1 LENEKSMIVDAKL
14 SRLQDKEKKGD
25 ESLTLSL
32 SFKIQ
37 GNIREVFDQKNWE
50 RAYNIHDNI
59 FRITI
64 EISLKDGRKAV
75 LQNKFVRKAI
85 LFWTRSPKIPFRI
98 WISIIKDDTPFY
110 PTTVEEAKSLLFDI
124 NRLIE
129 LNDYD
134 LKRGSREFSTDIK
147 VSWGKHFYT
156 NPTVITGRS
165 NTVSIIRSE

>member
-1 LENEKSMIVDAKL
+1 MENEKSMIVDAKL
-14 SRLQDKEKKGD
+14 NRLQDKEKKGD
-25 ESLTLSL
+25 ESLKLSL

-50 RAYNIHDNI
+50 RAYNIHDNV

-64 EISLKDGRKAV
+64 EISLKDGRKAI

-98 WISIIKDDTPFY
+98 WVSIIKDDTPFY

-124 NRLIE
+124 NKFIE
-129 LNDYD
+129 LNGYD
-134 LKRGSREFSTDIK
+134 FKRGSREFSTDIK

-165 NTVSIIRSE
+165 NAVTIIRSE

>member
-1 LENEKSMIVDAKL
+1 MIVDAKL
-14 SRLQDKEKKGD
+14 SRLQDKEKKG

-50 RAYNIHDNI
+50 RAYNIHDNV

-98 WISIIKDDTPFY
+98 WVSIIKDDTPFY

-124 NRLIE
+124 NKLIE

-134 LKRGSREFSTDIK
+134 LKRGSSKFSTDIK

-165 NTVSIIRSE
+165 NAVSIIRSE

>member
-1 LENEKSMIVDAKL
+1 MIVDAKL
-14 SRLQDKEKKGD
+14 SRLQDKVKKG
-25 ESLTLSL
+25 ESSLTLSL

-50 RAYNIHDNI
+50 RAYNIHDNV

-98 WISIIKDDTPFY
+98 WVSIIKDDTPFY

-124 NRLIE
+124 SKLIE
-129 LNDYD
+129 LNSYD
-134 LKRGSREFSTDIK
+134 FKRGSREFSTDIK

-165 NTVSIIRSE
+165 NAVSIIRSE

>member
-1 LENEKSMIVDAKL
+1 MIVDAKL
-14 SRLQDKEKKGD
+14 NRLQDKEKKGD
-25 ESLTLSL
+25 ESLKLSL

-98 WISIIKDDTPFY
+98 WVSIIKDDTPFY

-124 NRLIE
+124 NKFIE

-134 LKRGSREFSTDIK
+134 LKRGNREFSTDIK

>member
-1 LENEKSMIVDAKL
+1 MIVDAKL
-14 SRLQDKEKKGD
+14 SRLQDKEKKG

-50 RAYNIHDNI
+50 RAYNIHDNV

-98 WISIIKDDTPFY
+98 WVSIIKDDTPFY

-124 NRLIE
+124 SKFIE
-129 LNDYD
+129 LNGYD
-134 LKRGSREFSTDIK
+134 FKRGSREFSTDIK

-165 NTVSIIRSE
+165 NAVSIIRSE

>member
-50 RAYNIHDNI
+50 RAYNIHDNV

-98 WISIIKDDTPFY
+98 WVSIIKDDTPFY

-124 NRLIE
+124 NKLIE

-165 NTVSIIRSE
+165 NAVTIIRSE

>member
-1 LENEKSMIVDAKL
+1 MIVDAKL
-14 SRLQDKEKKGD
+14 SRLQDKEKKD

-50 RAYNIHDNI
+50 RAYNIHDNV

-98 WISIIKDDTPFY
+98 WVSIIKDDTPFY

-124 NRLIE
+124 NKLIE
-129 LNDYD
+129 LNGYD
-134 LKRGSREFSTDIK
+134 FKRGSREFSTDIK

>member
-1 LENEKSMIVDAKL
+1 MIVDAKL
-14 SRLQDKEKKGD
+14 SRLQDKEKKG

-50 RAYNIHDNI
+50 RAYNIHDNV

-64 EISLKDGRKAV
+64 EIILKDGRKAV

-98 WISIIKDDTPFY
+98 WVSIIKDDTPFY

-124 NRLIE
+124 SKFIE
-129 LNDYD
+129 LNGYD
-134 LKRGSREFSTDIK
+134 FKRGSREFSTDIK

-165 NTVSIIRSE
+165 NAVSIIRSE

>member
-1 LENEKSMIVDAKL
+1 MENEKSMIVDAKL
-14 SRLQDKEKKGD
+14 NRLQDKEKKGD

-50 RAYNIHDNI
+50 RAYNIHDNV

-98 WISIIKDDTPFY
+98 WVSIIKDDTPFY

-124 NRLIE
+124 NKFIE
-129 LNDYD
+129 LNGYD
-134 LKRGSREFSTDIK
+134 LKRGNREFSTDIK

-165 NTVSIIRSE
+165 NTVSIIRS

>member
-1 LENEKSMIVDAKL
+1 MIVDAKL
-14 SRLQDKEKKGD
+14 SRLQDKEKKG

-50 RAYNIHDNI
+50 RAYNIHDNV

-98 WISIIKDDTPFY
+98 WVSIIKDDTPFY

-124 NRLIE
+124 SKFIE
-129 LNDYD
+129 LNGYD
-134 LKRGSREFSTDIK
+134 FKRGSREFSTDIK

-165 NTVSIIRSE
+165 NAVAIIRSE

>member
-1 LENEKSMIVDAKL
+1 MIVDAKL

-25 ESLTLSL
+25 ESLKLSL

-37 GNIREVFDQKNWE
+37 GNIREIFQKNWE
-50 RAYNIHDNI
+50 RAYNIHDNV

-98 WISIIKDDTPFY
+98 WVSIIKDDTPFY

-124 NRLIE
+124 NKLIE
-129 LNDYD
+129 LNGYH
-134 LKRGSREFSTDIK
+134 LKRGSHEFSTDIK

-165 NTVSIIRSE
+165 NAVSIITSE

>member
-1 LENEKSMIVDAKL
+1 MIVDAKL
-14 SRLQDKEKKGD
+14 SRLQDKVKKD

-50 RAYNIHDNI
+50 RAYNIHDNV

-98 WISIIKDDTPFY
+98 WVSIIKDDTPFY

-124 NRLIE
+124 SKLIE
-129 LNDYD
+129 LNSYD
-134 LKRGSREFSTDIK
+134 FKRGSREFSTDIK

-165 NTVSIIRSE
+165 NAVSIIRSE

>member
-1 LENEKSMIVDAKL
+1 MIVDAKL
-14 SRLQDKEKKGD
+14 SRLQDKEKKG

-50 RAYNIHDNI
+50 RAYNIHDNV

-98 WISIIKDDTPFY
+98 WVSIIKDDTPFY

-124 NRLIE
+124 NKLIE
-129 LNDYD
+129 LNGYD
-134 LKRGSREFSTDIK
+134 FKRGSREFSTDIK

-165 NTVSIIRSE
+165 NAVSIIRSE